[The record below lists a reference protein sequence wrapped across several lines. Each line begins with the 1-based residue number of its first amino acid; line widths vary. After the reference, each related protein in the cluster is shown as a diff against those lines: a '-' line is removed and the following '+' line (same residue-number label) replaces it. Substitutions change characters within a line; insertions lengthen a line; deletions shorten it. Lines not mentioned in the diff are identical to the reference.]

1 MSVYILSDFMDTY
14 DKITI
19 SIPLENVELKGDM
32 ALPANA
38 HALVV
43 FAHGSGS
50 SRLSPRN
57 QLVATY
63 LNSIG
68 LGTLLFDLLTYEE
81 DKNYSTRF
89 DINLLADRLLKA
101 TLWVEGQNWGKNVQ
115 IGYFGAS
122 TGAAAALVAASKLSQ
137 VLAVVSRGGRPD
149 LAFSALPKVKA
160 ATLLI
165 VGSLDSQV
173 LQLNKQAYNQLS
185 TEKKLE
191 VVAGASHLFEEE
203 GTMDQVCL
211 LAGNW
216 FEKHLQ
222 PIPLLND

>member
-1 MSVYILSDFMDTY
+1 MAS
-14 DKITI
+14 KERITI
-19 SIPLENVELKGDM
+19 TIPLEEVELKGDLT
-32 ALPANA
+32 LPANA
-38 HALVV
+38 HALVL

-57 QLVATY
+57 QMVATY

-89 DINLLADRLLKA
+89 NIKLLAHRLWQ
-101 TLWVEGQNWGKNVQ
+101 TTVWVEGQNWGKNVQ
-115 IGYFGAS
+115 LGYFGGS
-122 TGAAAALVAASKLSQ
+122 TGAAAALAAASKLPQ

-149 LAFSALPKVKA
+149 LAFSSLPHVKA

-165 VGSLDSQV
+165 VGSLDTQV
-173 LQLNKQAYNQLS
+173 LQLNQKAYNELKS
-185 TEKKLE
+185 EKRLE
-191 VVAGASHLFEEE
+191 LVPGASHLFEES
-203 GTMDQVCL
+203 GTMEQVCL

>member
-1 MSVYILSDFMDTY
+1 MDTY

-19 SIPLENVELKGDM
+19 SIPLENVELKGDL

-101 TLWVEGQNWGKNVQ
+101 TLWVEGQNWGKNIQ
-115 IGYFGAS
+115 LGFFGAS
-122 TGAAAALVAASKLSQ
+122 TGAAAALVAASTLPQ
-137 VLAVVSRGGRPD
+137 VLAIVSRGGRPD

-165 VGSLDSQV
+165 VGGDDTQV
-173 LQLNKQAYNQLS
+173 LQLNHKAYNELRS
-185 TEKKLE
+185 EKKLE
-191 VVAGASHLFEEE
+191 LVPGASHLFEEK
-203 GTMDQVCL
+203 GTMEQVCL
-211 LAGNW
+211 LAGSW
-216 FEKHLQ
+216 FEKHLH

>member
-19 SIPLENVELKGDM
+19 SIPLENVELKGDL

-68 LGTLLFDLLTYEE
+68 LGTLLFDLLNYEE
-81 DKNYSTRF
+81 DKNFSTRF
-89 DINLLADRLLKA
+89 NINLLAQRLWET
-101 TLWVEGQNWGKNVQ
+101 TLWVEGQSWGKNMQ
-115 IGYFGAS
+115 PGFFGAS
-122 TGAAAALVAASKLSQ
+122 TGAAAALVAASTLPQ
-137 VLAVVSRGGRPD
+137 ILAVVSRGGRPD

-165 VGSLDSQV
+165 VGGDDTQV
-173 LQLNKQAYNQLS
+173 LQLNHKAYNELRS
-185 TEKKLE
+185 EKKLE
-191 VVAGASHLFEEE
+191 LVPGASHLFEEK
-203 GTMDQVCL
+203 GTMEQVCL

-216 FEKHLQ
+216 FEKYL
-222 PIPLLND
+222 

>member
-1 MSVYILSDFMDTY
+1 MAS
-14 DKITI
+14 KERITI
-19 SIPLENVELKGDM
+19 TIPLEEVELKGDLT
-32 ALPANA
+32 LPANA
-38 HALVV
+38 HALVL

-57 QLVATY
+57 EMVATY

-89 DINLLADRLLKA
+89 NIKLLAHRLWQ
-101 TLWVEGQNWGKNVQ
+101 TTVWVEGQNWGKNVQ
-115 IGYFGAS
+115 LGYFGAS
-122 TGAAAALVAASKLSQ
+122 TGAAAALAAASKLPQ

-149 LAFSALPKVKA
+149 LAFSSLPHVKA

-165 VGSLDSQV
+165 VGSLDTQV
-173 LQLNKQAYNQLS
+173 LQLNQKAYNELKS
-185 TEKKLE
+185 EKKLE
-191 VVAGASHLFEEE
+191 LVPGASHLFEES
-203 GTMDQVCL
+203 GTMEQVCL

>member
-19 SIPLENVELKGDM
+19 SIPLENVILKGDL

-38 HALVV
+38 HALVI

-68 LGTLLFDLLTYEE
+68 LGTLLFDLLTYDE
-81 DKNYSTRF
+81 DKNYSSRF

-122 TGAAAALVAASKLSQ
+122 TGAAAALVAASKLPQ

-191 VVAGASHLFEEE
+191 VVA
-203 GTMDQVCL
+203 
-211 LAGNW
+211 
-216 FEKHLQ
+216 
-222 PIPLLND
+222 

>member
-1 MSVYILSDFMDTY
+1 MAS
-14 DKITI
+14 KERITI
-19 SIPLENVELKGDM
+19 TIPLEEVELKGDLT
-32 ALPANA
+32 LPANA
-38 HALVV
+38 HALVL

-89 DINLLADRLLKA
+89 NIKLLAHRLWQ
-101 TLWVEGQNWGKNVQ
+101 TTVWVEGQNWGKNVQ
-115 IGYFGAS
+115 LGYFGAS
-122 TGAAAALVAASKLSQ
+122 TGAAAALAAASKLPQ

-149 LAFSALPKVKA
+149 LAFSSLPHVKA

-165 VGSLDSQV
+165 VGSLDTQV
-173 LQLNKQAYNQLS
+173 LQLNQKAYNELKS
-185 TEKKLE
+185 EKKLE
-191 VVAGASHLFEEE
+191 LVPGASHLFEES
-203 GTMDQVCL
+203 GTMEQVCL

>member
-1 MSVYILSDFMDTY
+1 MES
-14 DKITI
+14 KERITI
-19 SIPLENVELKGDM
+19 TIPLEEVELKGDLT
-32 ALPANA
+32 LPANA
-38 HALVV
+38 HAMVI

-63 LNSIG
+63 FNSIG

-89 DINLLADRLLKA
+89 NINLLAHRLWET

-115 IGYFGAS
+115 LGFFGAS
-122 TGAAAALVAASKLSQ
+122 TGAAAALVAASTLPQ

-165 VGSLDSQV
+165 VGSLDTQV
-173 LQLNKQAYNQLS
+173 LQLNQKAYYELRS
-185 TEKKLE
+185 EKKLE
-191 VVAGASHLFEEE
+191 LVPGATHLFEET

-211 LAGNW
+211 LAGSW